1 MLSRDR
7 APVVRDPAIP
17 QVNLKPTDRLEHCLR
32 AVRPP
37 LHHNLVAVL
46 LRPLA
51 DRRFPPERVAI
62 PALNLVPVEHFI
74 DSSVDLGA
82 VILAAPLRR
91 NPNRGPRVRAITRRE
106 LVAVQRL
113 RTERRA
119 VRRTRQRAIE
129 TENNLGAIRRIRKPL
144 HQPTHLPTGH
154 AASTRRHQPRSGY
167 RRTVQPPQGHSPTA
181 RPPQP
186 RCRPDS
192 PATTARPHS

>member
-1 MLSRDR
+1 PFQPPLPEVEQPVISLSVFAPTIRHRIRPRLMRQNRRHSRIDLLVLLRLIKHVNLALTVLLHRITNMLSRDR
-7 APVVRDPAIP
+7 APIMRDPAIP

-46 LRPLA
+46 LRPIA
-51 DRRFPPERVAI
+51 DLRLPPERVAI
-62 PALNLVPVEHFI
+62 HALNLVPVEHLI
-74 DSSVDLGA
+74 DSSVDLGT

-106 LVAVQRL
+106 LETVQRL

-129 TENNLGAIRRIRKPL
+129 TE
-144 HQPTHLPTGH
+144 
-154 AASTRRHQPRSGY
+154 
-167 RRTVQPPQGHSPTA
+167 
-181 RPPQP
+181 
-186 RCRPDS
+186 
-192 PATTARPHS
+192 